1 MILQPKIVFLG
12 FPSVNCLLIG
22 PGAVPPSLATT
33 LLLSYFSRERQ
44 CLPQHSS
51 SNQKL
56 QCSPCLMLCAAHPED
71 DQSAVFLNAGFLTST
86 VLEGMRQIILRWWE
100 RGRERLRECVS
111 LCVCVCVCDMG
122 DYNIFVVPSFCF
134 FFSFFFLLTL
144 TLGLQIGQLHY
155 QSAGPQIFKT
165 NWIAHPI
172 PITITAGTI
181 TKLAIQHNNWK
192 CGLPGPAGLPGGPA
206 DL

>member
-12 FPSVNCLLIG
+12 LLSVNCLLIG
-22 PGAVPPSLATT
+22 PGAVPPSLATI
-33 LLLSYFSRERQ
+33 LLLSYFSRKRQ

-51 SNQKL
+51 SNQKP

-100 RGRERLRECVS
+100 RERKIERVCV
-111 LCVCVCVCDMG
+111 CVCVCVCDMR

-134 FFSFFFLLTL
+134 FFFLLTNSH
-144 TLGLQIGQLHY
+144 I
-155 QSAGPQIFKT
+155 
-165 NWIAHPI
+165 
-172 PITITAGTI
+172 
-181 TKLAIQHNNWK
+181 
-192 CGLPGPAGLPGGPA
+192 GPA
-206 DL
+206 DRSAPLPIRRPTNI

>member
-100 RGRERLRECVS
+100 RGRERLRECVCH
-111 LCVCVCVCDMG
+111 CVCVCVWHGGLQHLCSP
-122 DYNIFVVPSFCF
+122 FLLF
-134 FFSFFFLLTL
+134 FFFFFLLTNSH
-144 TLGLQIGQLHY
+144 I
-155 QSAGPQIFKT
+155 
-165 NWIAHPI
+165 
-172 PITITAGTI
+172 
-181 TKLAIQHNNWK
+181 
-192 CGLPGPAGLPGGPA
+192 GPA
-206 DL
+206 DRSAPLPIRRPTNI